1 MYIII
6 SRFSYHYFWN
16 GRSAVVTI
24 FLSSSMT
31 RKAVR
36 ASWYHPY
43 LKFHWEWIQY
53 KKKGYLP
60 SFLNGINWFEVQ
72 ENNKEVKR
80 SYLVKWKKKKLPSI
94 SYKRTLSEWIHRAI
108 QKDRQI
114 LNKVTPVLNATRIKQ
129 SSVLERPFNANYR
142 WDNYIRGN
150 KEPMQWKS
158 RILDWLPSRVEL

>member
-1 MYIII
+1 M
-6 SRFSYHYFWN
+6 
-16 GRSAVVTI
+16 
-24 FLSSSMT
+24 
-31 RKAVR
+31 
-36 ASWYHPY
+36 
-43 LKFHWEWIQY
+43 E
-53 KKKGYLP
+53 
-60 SFLNGINWFEVQ
+60 E
-72 ENNKEVKR
+72 
-80 SYLVKWKKKKLPSI
+80 KKLPSI

-108 QKDRQI
+108 PKDRQI